1 MLALGRR
8 AFLGVLVPLPGVP
21 REQATPYSAWQLR
34 QLPLRPDVDSAEALR
49 QLGVRKQRSEVRVKA
64 CRQRAAT
71 WCPVVKHTRRLPLQ
85 DRQDSVASQVADF
98 TQLVDDA
105 RTAARSG
112 DHAGALRLYTDAA
125 ERHADLAL
133 SEYAKF
139 GRALELFQEGDRVQ
153 STLELS
159 ALALE
164 LQGWAQVT
172 VAARKHLYRLR
183 SPAMSRGPLT
193 AAPQSVAQVHAAL
206 ASVLYVTG
214 RPFRAED
221 EWRRAVVAEP
231 RFERLAWAKEEVT
244 GSRVPWPPRVV
255 EALEAF
261 LTLQ

>member
-49 QLGVRKQRSEVRVKA
+49 QLGVRKQRSE
-64 CRQRAAT
+64 
-71 WCPVVKHTRRLPLQ
+71 

-164 LQGWAQVT
+164 LQGWAQV
-172 VAARKHLYRLR
+172 
-183 SPAMSRGPLT
+183 
-193 AAPQSVAQVHAAL
+193 HAAL